1 MHWLLIAFVLACP
14 SFASAQRQ
22 RQQQQQPEPQ
32 AEARPQGQ
40 DLMRQYQAKVGEAIR
55 QAMATRHEEALATLE
70 DAVSLDP
77 SKPHAYYFR
86 AEIERLRG
94 NLQAAHTA
102 FQECVRTAQN
112 RDDAM
117 HARCLQ
123 GIAETTERQEGA
135 LEQARQSWSQYSQL
149 AQEQPDAA
157 SSALARARIQA
168 IDTVTEQ
175 ERVYV
180 DVRRRIA
187 ERERAA
193 GNTPRRPSP

>member
-1 MHWLLIAFVLACP
+1 
-14 SFASAQRQ
+14 
-22 RQQQQQPEPQ
+22 
-32 AEARPQGQ
+32 
-40 DLMRQYQAKVGEAIR
+40 MRQYQAKIGEAIR
-55 QAMATRHEEALATLE
+55 QAMATRHDQALATLE

-86 AEIERLRG
+86 GEIERLRG
-94 NLQAAHTA
+94 NLQAAHEA

-135 LEQARQSWSQYSQL
+135 LEQARQSWGQYSQL

-157 SSALARARIQA
+157 SSTLARARIQA

-193 GNTPRRPSP
+193 GTAPRRPTPSQ